1 MYHTGHGGYQYT
13 WLSSE
18 GVNKKNEYEYEPHEV
33 WSKENDKDQV
43 IQPTNRWLYLA
54 AMGRKDRVLCY
65 AE

>member
-33 WSKENDKDQV
+33 WSKENDEDQV
-43 IQPTNRWLYLA
+43 IQPTNRWL
-54 AMGRKDRVLCY
+54 
-65 AE
+65 